1 MKGRK
6 QMYLKA
12 IEMQGFKSFPDKTVL
27 EFGKGI
33 TAVVGPNGSG
43 KSNLSDAMRWV
54 LGEQST
60 KNLRGSKMEDVIFSG
75 TDSRR
80 AVGFAEVTLKLDN
93 SDMALNNAEKLV
105 TVTRRYYRSGESEY
119 KINGEQ
125 ARLRDIHELFMDTGL
140 GRDGYSMV
148 SQGKIETLISG
159 KSDDRRDMLE
169 EAAGIS
175 HYRYR
180 RADAMRRLNQAEENL
195 LRLRDILTELESRV
209 GPLRVQSEKAQKFLE
224 YAGEKKTL
232 EIGIWLYTIEKAKND
247 LREYDKKLTITQ
259 AQYNAVCKELEEIT
273 QKIDSSIEDAQKI
286 TLAIDEIRRSSTQL
300 EEQAAL
306 LEAQIAVQ
314 ENTIE
319 HNNETIQRIEREKL
333 EENDT
338 DTQIS
343 EQIEAAEKIIT
354 DLKTTIDAKLVTLDD
369 FTLKL
374 DALSDEN
381 SKSAQKS
388 VELSEKFTALSVE
401 VADSRI
407 VVSTADS
414 SIAEIQNRITAID
427 ESIESRM
434 PMMEALIK
442 ERDGVVEELD
452 RIIEKN
458 TELNNSLS
466 GIELLAKTRLE
477 KYEKLK
483 EEENN
488 LRNDLHIKHSRLN
501 MLMDLEKNMEGYQ
514 GSVKAVMKEVQR
526 GTLRGIIAPVSQIIS
541 VKDKYSLAIETAL
554 AAQIQNIVTNTEND
568 AKKAISFLKEN
579 RVGRATFLPL
589 TAIKG
594 KVLDEDGLDDCYGYI
609 NLASSLVEYDVKYD
623 EIIKSLLGRTV
634 VCEDLDAAISIAKKF
649 NYKFKIVTLDG
660 QVVNAGGSMTG
671 GSKLQNAGIL
681 SRGNQLEA
689 LKTECEKLEEKLSI
703 LEKDVRSQQESA
715 AAVTA
720 ELEGCK
726 AEITA
731 LGEDKIRV
739 EGVLALKNGNLQNLL
754 AAKSSAEE
762 EKNSLLERIE
772 SIKSGVSSAQER
784 LVTLQAE
791 LEGVE
796 AELAGLTGDRESITE
811 KREKLTADISQIK
824 LDMATAEKEIE
835 AKQDEIARLQ
845 SRATSHKDKLSQLN
859 GEIAEIQQRNE
870 EITNRIEILKSEAF
884 GLREQSAASK
894 DKIAAEI
901 SRREQFEQ
909 ESGKLRLLE
918 REKTED
924 REKLN
929 GENARL
935 AERRDTMQK
944 EFDEISNK
952 LYDEYELTRREAEE
966 LNIEIENIPEAKKRL
981 NELKGKIRGLGNV
994 NVSAIE
1000 EYKEVSER
1008 YSFMHGQVSDVEK
1021 SKAELI
1027 KLINE
1032 LTGKMGVQ
1040 FKEQFDK
1047 INFSFGQ
1054 TFSELFGGGKASLVL
1069 TDENDVLES
1078 DIEIKVQP
1086 PGKNVQNISLLS
1098 GGEKGL
1104 SAIALLFAILK
1115 INPCPFCI
1123 FDEVEAALD
1132 DVNVARYAS
1141 YVRRMTDNT
1150 QFILIT
1156 HRRGTMEEA
1165 DMLYGVTMQ
1174 EKGVSKL
1181 LELKTAEMASK
1192 FDLT

>member
-1 MKGRK
+1 
-6 QMYLKA
+6 MYLKA

-27 EFGKGI
+27 NFGKGI

-93 SDMALNNAEKLV
+93 SDMALNNPKKEV

-125 ARLRDIHELFMDTGL
+125 ARLKDIHELFMDTGL
-140 GRDGYSMV
+140 GRDGYSMI
-148 SQGKIETLISG
+148 SQGKVETLISG
-159 KSDDRRDMLE
+159 KSEDRRDMLE

-195 LRLRDILTELESRV
+195 LRLRDILTELETRV
-209 GPLRVQSEKAQKFLE
+209 GPLKTQSEKAQKFLE
-224 YAGEKKTL
+224 YAGEKKNL
-232 EIGIWLYTIEKAKND
+232 EIGLWLYTIEKTKND
-247 LREYDKKLTITQ
+247 LREHEKKITIVD
-259 AQYNAVCKELEEIT
+259 AQYGEVCKSLEEIT
-273 QKIDSSIEDAQKI
+273 EKIDSSFAETQRI
-286 TLAIDEIRRSSTQL
+286 TIAVDEIRRACTQL
-300 EEQAAL
+300 EEQASL
-306 LEAQIAVQ
+306 LESQIAVQ
-314 ENTIE
+314 ENTIL
-319 HNNETIQRIEREKL
+319 HNNETIERIEREKT

-338 DTQIS
+338 DTEIGTQI
-343 EQIEAAEKIIT
+343 ADAEKAIT
-354 DLKTTIDAKLVTLDD
+354 ELQASIEEKKATLDS
-369 FTLKL
+369 FTGEL
-374 DALSDEN
+374 DVLSDEN
-381 SKSAQKS
+381 SKSAQRS
-388 VELSEKFTALSVE
+388 VELSEKMSSLSLEIADNRVISSTAASSVE
-401 VADSRI
+401 EIENRISVIDELTVARKPVLETLKAQCKEAEDELERI
-407 VVSTADS
+407 V
-414 SIAEIQNRITAID
+414 
-427 ESIESRM
+427 
-434 PMMEALIK
+434 
-442 ERDGVVEELD
+442 ER
-452 RIIEKN
+452 N

-466 GIELLAKTRLE
+466 GIELLATKRR
-477 KYEKLK
+477 EKLDKIK
-483 EEENN
+483 EQENT
-488 LRNDLHIKHSRLN
+488 LRNDIQIKNSRIS
-501 MLMDLEKNMEGYQ
+501 MLSDLEKNMEGYQ
-514 GSVKAVMKEVQR
+514 GSVKAVIREVRR
-526 GTLRGIIAPVSQIIS
+526 GVLKGIHAPVSQIIS

-554 AAQIQNIVTNTEND
+554 GAQIQNIVTETEND
-568 AKKAISFLKEN
+568 AKKAIGFLKES
-579 RVGRATFLPL
+579 RAGRATFLPL

-594 KVLDEDGLDDCYGYI
+594 RVLDEKDLDDCFGYI
-609 NLASSLVEYDVKYD
+609 NLASNLVEYDKKYT

-634 VCEDLDAAISIAKKF
+634 VAEDLDAAIGIAKKY

-671 GSKLQNAGIL
+671 GAKLQNAGIL
-681 SRGNQLEA
+681 SRGNELDK
-689 LKTECEKLEEKLSI
+689 LKNELTDLEEKLAI
-703 LEKDVRSQQESA
+703 LLKDVEAQQESFSS
-715 AAVTA
+715 VNA

-726 AEITA
+726 GEIIS
-731 LGEDKIRV
+731 LGEEKIRV
-739 EGVLALKNGNLQNLL
+739 EGVLALRKGNFENTLQTQTL
-754 AAKSSAEE
+754 ADE
-762 EKNSLLERIE
+762 EKVQLTDR
-772 SIKSGVSSAQER
+772 IKSINDGAASANEK
-784 LVTLQAE
+784 LVVLQAE
-791 LEGVE
+791 LDKVE
-796 AELAGLTGDRESITE
+796 AELSTLTGDKESLRE
-811 KREKLTADISQIK
+811 KREKLTADAAQIN
-824 LDMATAEKEIE
+824 LSIATAEKEIE
-835 AKQDEIARLQ
+835 AKREEIERLKNR
-845 SRATSHKDKLSQLN
+845 STSHKDKLSQLDS
-859 GEIAEIQQRNE
+859 EIE
-870 EITNRIEILKSEAF
+870 EINKRNDEIRERIEILNGEAE
-884 GLREQSAASK
+884 GLRTQSSASK
-894 DKIAAEI
+894 EQIASLI
-901 SRREQFEQ
+901 SKREQYEQ
-909 ESGKLRLLE
+909 ESGKLRILE
-918 REKTED
+918 REKTEE
-924 REKLN
+924 REKLG
-929 GENARL
+929 GEKARL
-935 AERRDTMQK
+935 SERKETMEK
-944 EFDEISNK
+944 EFEDIQNK
-952 LYDEYELTRREAEE
+952 LYDEYELTKREAEE
-966 LNIEIENIPEAKKRL
+966 LDIVIEDIPEAKKRL
-981 NELKGKIRGLGNV
+981 NELKSKIRGLGNV

-1008 YSFMHGQVSDVEK
+1008 YTFMHTQVSDVEK

-1069 TDENDVLES
+1069 TDESDVLEC
-1078 DIEIKVQP
+1078 DIDIKVQP

-1104 SAIALLFAILK
+1104 SAIALLFSILK
-1115 INPCPFCI
+1115 VNPCPFCI

-1181 LELKTAEMASK
+1181 LELKTAEMATK

>member
-1 MKGRK
+1 
-6 QMYLKA
+6 MYLKA

-27 EFGKGI
+27 DFGKGI

-60 KNLRGSKMEDVIFSG
+60 KTLRGSKMEDVIFSG

-93 SDMALNNAEKLV
+93 SDMALNNTEKLV

-209 GPLRVQSEKAQKFLE
+209 GPLKTQSEKAQKFLE
-224 YAGEKKTL
+224 YAGEKKNL

-247 LREYDKKLTITQ
+247 LREYEKKITITQ
-259 AQYNAVCKELEEIT
+259 AQYNEVCKDLEEIT
-273 QKIDSSIEDAQKI
+273 NKIDSAIADSQKI
-286 TLAIDEIRRSSTQL
+286 TVAVDEIRRASTQL

-306 LEAQIAVQ
+306 LESQVAVQ

-319 HNNETIQRIEREKL
+319 HNNETIERIEREKL

-338 DTQIS
+338 DSQIS
-343 EQIEAAEKIIT
+343 EQMEAAEKIIN
-354 DLKTTIDAKLVTLDD
+354 DLRTTIEAKKVTLES
-369 FTLKL
+369 FSGQL
-374 DALSDEN
+374 AVLSDEN
-381 SKSAQKS
+381 SKSAQRS
-388 VELSEKFTALSVE
+388 VELSEKVSSLSLQI
-401 VADSRI
+401 ADSRVI
-407 VVSTADS
+407 VSTAS
-414 SIAEIQNRITAID
+414 SSVEEIENRIKVID
-427 ESIESRM
+427 ENIENQA
-434 PMMEALIK
+434 PIILALEK
-442 ERDGVVEELD
+442 ERDEVKAELEK
-452 RIIEKN
+452 IIERN
-458 TELNNSLS
+458 LELNNSLS
-466 GIELLAKTRLE
+466 GIELLAQKRFE

-483 EEENN
+483 EQENS
-488 LRNDLHIKHSRLN
+488 LRNDKQIKESRLH
-501 MLMDLEKNMEGYQ
+501 MLTDLEKNMEGYQ

-526 GTLRGIIAPVSQIIS
+526 GTLRGIHAPVSQIIS

-554 AAQIQNIVTNTEND
+554 GAQIQNIVTDTEND
-568 AKKAISFLKEN
+568 AKRAIGFLKESHA
-579 RVGRATFLPL
+579 GRATFLPL

-594 KVLDEDGLDDCYGYI
+594 KVLEEKNLDDCFGYI
-609 NLASSLVEYDVKYD
+609 NLASNLVEYDSKYT

-634 VCEDLDAAISIAKKF
+634 VAEDLDAAIAIAKNY

-671 GSKLQNAGIL
+671 GAKLQNAGIL
-681 SRGNQLEA
+681 SRGNQLEK
-689 LKTECEKLEEKLSI
+689 LKQECNELDEKLRLM
-703 LEKDVRSQQESA
+703 EKDVQAQQESA
-715 AAVTA
+715 ASVSA

-726 AEITA
+726 AEIA
-731 LGEDKIRV
+731 VLGEEKIRI
-739 EGVLALKNGNLQNLL
+739 EGLLALKNGNLDNLNS
-754 AAKSSAEE
+754 AKNSAEE
-762 EKNSLLERIE
+762 EKTQLRERING
-772 SIKSGVSSAQER
+772 INNGVSSAQEN
-784 LVTLQAE
+784 LTKLQSE
-791 LEGVE
+791 LELVE
-796 AELAGLTGDRESITE
+796 AELSTLTGDRESISE
-811 KREKLTADISQIK
+811 KREKLTADAAQIN
-824 LDMATAEKEIE
+824 LDIATAQKEIE
-835 AKQDEIARLQ
+835 AKQDEITRLQ
-845 SRATSHKDKLSQLN
+845 GRATSHKDKLSQLN
-859 GEIAEIQQRNE
+859 GEIEEIQAKNE
-870 EITNRIEILKSEAF
+870 EIKKRIEVLNSEAF
-884 GLREQSAASK
+884 ALREQSATSK
-894 DKIAAEI
+894 EKIATEI
-901 SRREQFEQ
+901 SKREQFEQ

-918 REKTED
+918 REKTEE
-924 REKLN
+924 REKLS

-935 AERRDTMQK
+935 TERRDTMQK
-944 EFDEISNK
+944 EFDDISNK

-966 LNIEIENIPEAKKRL
+966 LNIEIDNIPEAKKRL

-1008 YSFMHGQVSDVEK
+1008 YSFMFGQVNDVEK

-1032 LTGKMGVQ
+1032 LTGKMGTQ

-1104 SAIALLFAILK
+1104 SAIALLFSILK

>member
-1 MKGRK
+1 
-6 QMYLKA
+6 MYLKA

-93 SDMALNNAEKLV
+93 SDMALNNPERLV

-125 ARLRDIHELFMDTGL
+125 ARLKDIHELFMDTGL
-140 GRDGYSMV
+140 GRDGYSMI
-148 SQGKIETLISG
+148 SQGKVETLISG

-209 GPLRVQSEKAQKFLE
+209 GPLKTQSEKAQKFLE
-224 YAGEKKTL
+224 YAEEKKEL
-232 EIGIWLYTIEKAKND
+232 EIGIWLYTIEKTKND
-247 LREYDKKLTITQ
+247 LREQEKKITVVNSQYDDT
-259 AQYNAVCKELEEIT
+259 CKTLNEIAEKIEKSGEEIR
-273 QKIDSSIEDAQKI
+273 KI
-286 TLAIDEIRRSSTQL
+286 TVSVDEMRRATSQL
-300 EEQAAL
+300 EEQAAML
-306 LEAQIAVQ
+306 DSQVAVQ
-314 ENTIE
+314 ENDIQHNNLTIE
-319 HNNETIQRIEREKL
+319 RIEREKT

-338 DTQIS
+338 DTEIS
-343 EQIEAAEKIIT
+343 TQIEEAKNAIDNLNQVIAQKKAELESFSGELAVI
-354 DLKTTIDAKLVTLDD
+354 
-369 FTLKL
+369 
-374 DALSDEN
+374 SDETG
-381 SKSAQKS
+381 KSAQKS
-388 VELSEKFTALSVE
+388 ADLSTKVSALSLE
-401 VADSRI
+401 IADNRI
-407 VVSTADS
+407 VVSNADS
-414 SIAEIQNRITAID
+414 SVDEIKNRIGDIETASNARQPVIEILVEQVAEAQTELANIAER
-427 ESIESRM
+427 
-434 PMMEALIK
+434 
-442 ERDGVVEELD
+442 
-452 RIIEKN
+452 N

-466 GIELLAKTRLE
+466 GIELLASKRLE
-477 KYEKLK
+477 KLDKLK
-483 EEENN
+483 EQATA
-488 LRNDLHIKHSRLN
+488 LRNELHIKNSRIT
-501 MLMDLEKNMEGYQ
+501 MLSDLEKNMEGYQ
-514 GSVKAVMKEVQR
+514 GSVKAVMREVRR
-526 GTLRGIIAPVSQIIS
+526 GVLKGIHAPVSQIIS
-541 VKDKYSLAIETAL
+541 AKDKFSLAIETAL
-554 AAQIQNIVTNTEND
+554 GAQIQNIVTENEND
-568 AKKAISFLKEN
+568 AKKAIGFLKES
-579 RVGRATFLPL
+579 RAGRATFLPL

-594 KVLDEDGLDDCYGYI
+594 RTLDEKGLDDCYGYI
-609 NLASSLVEYDVKYD
+609 NLASNLVEYDAKYS

-634 VCEDLDAAISIAKKF
+634 VAEDLDAAIAIAKKY

-671 GSKLQNAGIL
+671 GAKLQNAGIL
-681 SRGNQLEA
+681 SRGNELER
-689 LKTECEKLEEKLSI
+689 LKADTAELEDKLTVLTKD
-703 LEKDVRSQQESA
+703 LELQQENCAS
-715 AAVTA
+715 VTA
-720 ELEGCK
+720 ELDGCK
-726 AEITA
+726 AEILA
-731 LGEDKIRV
+731 LGEEKIRV
-739 EGVLALKNGNLQNLL
+739 EGVLALRQGNLNNTL
-754 AAKSSAEE
+754 ALQKQDDEEKEKLNSRIVSIKEGASSSA
-762 EKNSLLERIE
+762 
-772 SIKSGVSSAQER
+772 AR
-784 LVTLQAE
+784 LKELQSE
-791 LEGVE
+791 LETVE
-796 AELAGLTGDRESITE
+796 GELATLTGDRESLRE
-811 KREKLTADISQIK
+811 KREKLTSDAAQIN
-824 LDMATAEKEIE
+824 LAIATAEKEIE
-835 AKQDEIARLQ
+835 AKEDEIERLVGR
-845 SRATSHKDKLSQLN
+845 STSHKDKLSQLDSEIEELQKKNDEIRERIDTLN
-859 GEIAEIQQRNE
+859 GEAEILRTRSSASKEQIAV
-870 EITNRIEILKSEAF
+870 EISK
-884 GLREQSAASK
+884 REQY
-894 DKIAAEI
+894 
-901 SRREQFEQ
+901 EQ
-909 ESGKLRLLE
+909 ESSKLRILE

-924 REKLN
+924 REKL
-929 GENARL
+929 GTEKARL
-935 AERRDTMQK
+935 TERKETMER
-944 EFDEISNK
+944 EFEEISTK
-952 LYDEYELTRREAEE
+952 LFDEYELTRREAEE
-966 LNIEIENIPEAKKRL
+966 LNIVIEDVPGAKRRL
-981 NELKGKIRGLGNV
+981 NELKGKIRALGNV

-1008 YSFMHGQVSDVEK
+1008 YIFMHSQVNDVEK

-1069 TDENDVLES
+1069 TDESDVLEC
-1078 DIEIKVQP
+1078 DIDIKVQP

-1104 SAIALLFAILK
+1104 SAIALLFSILK

-1141 YVRRMTDNT
+1141 YVRRMTSNT

>member
-1 MKGRK
+1 
-6 QMYLKA
+6 MYLKA

-27 EFGKGI
+27 DFGKGI

-93 SDMALNNAEKLV
+93 SDMALNNPEKTV

-119 KINGEQ
+119 RINGEQ

-140 GRDGYSMV
+140 GRDGYSMI
-148 SQGKIETLISG
+148 SQGKVETLISG
-159 KSDDRRDMLE
+159 KSEDRRDMLE

-209 GPLRVQSEKAQKFLE
+209 GPLKIQSEKAQKFLE
-224 YAGEKKTL
+224 YAGEKKNL
-232 EIGIWLYTIEKAKND
+232 EIGLWLYTIEKTKND
-247 LREYDKKLTITQ
+247 LREYEKKITITD
-259 AQYNAVCKELEEIT
+259 AQYNEVCKVLDEIT
-273 QKIDSSIEDAQKI
+273 VKIDSAIADSQKI
-286 TLAIDEIRRSSTQL
+286 TIAVDEIRRASSQL

-306 LEAQIAVQ
+306 LESQVAVQ

-319 HNNETIQRIEREKL
+319 HNNETIQRIEREKT

-338 DTQIS
+338 DSEIS
-343 EQIEAAEKIIT
+343 EQIETARKIIE
-354 DLKTTIDAKLVTLDD
+354 DLKATIDSKKEALESFSTELEV
-369 FTLKL
+369 
-374 DALSDEN
+374 LSDEN
-381 SKSAQKS
+381 NKSAQRS
-388 VELSEKFTALSVE
+388 VELSEKVSALSLQI
-401 VADSRI
+401 ADSRV
-407 VVSTADS
+407 VVSTAAS
-414 SIAEIQNRITAID
+414 SVEEIENRIKVID
-427 ESIESRM
+427 GAIESQQ
-434 PMMEALIK
+434 PIIDALTQEKNKVQEDLANIK
-442 ERDGVVEELD
+442 ERS
-452 RIIEKN
+452 

-466 GIELLAKTRLE
+466 GIELLASKRLE
-477 KYEKLK
+477 KLNRLK
-483 EEENN
+483 EEENA
-488 LRNDLHIKHSRLN
+488 LRNEKHVKESRLN
-501 MLMDLEKNMEGYQ
+501 MLCDLEKNMEGYQ
-514 GSVKAVMKEVQR
+514 GSVKAVMREVRR
-526 GTLRGIIAPVSQIIS
+526 GTLKGIHAPVSQVIS
-541 VKDKYSLAIETAL
+541 VSDKYSLAIETAL
-554 AAQIQNIVTNTEND
+554 GAQIQNIITETEND
-568 AKKAISFLKEN
+568 AKKAIGYLKES
-579 RVGRATFLPL
+579 RAGRATFLPL

-594 KVLDEDGLDDCYGYI
+594 KVIDEKGLDDCYGYI
-609 NLASSLVEYDVKYD
+609 NLASKLVEYESKYT
-623 EIIKSLLGRTV
+623 EIINSLLGRTV
-634 VCEDLDAAISIAKKF
+634 VAEDLDAAIAIAKKF

-671 GSKLQNAGIL
+671 GAKLQNAGIL
-681 SRGNQLEA
+681 SRGNELDR
-689 LKTECEKLEEKLSI
+689 LKSECESLSEKLEL
-703 LEKDVRSQQESA
+703 LLKDVTAQQESCS
-715 AAVTA
+715 AVTA
-720 ELEGCK
+720 ELDGCK

-731 LGEDKIRV
+731 LGEEKIRV
-739 EGVLALKNGNLQNLL
+739 EGILALKEGNLSNLTD
-754 AAKSSAEE
+754 AREQA
-762 EKNSLLERIE
+762 LLEKSQLRERIDG
-772 SIKSGVSSAQER
+772 INNGAVSAQEK
-784 LVTLQAE
+784 LGELQGE
-791 LEGVE
+791 LEKVE
-796 AELAGLTGDRESITE
+796 SELSALTGDRESLIE
-811 KREKLTADISQIK
+811 KREKLTADAADIN
-824 LDMATAEKEIE
+824 LDIATAQKEIE
-835 AKQDEIARLQ
+835 AKQEEITRLEGR
-845 SRATSHKDKLSQLN
+845 STSHRDKLSQLN
-859 GEIAEIQQRNE
+859 GEIEEIKLKNE
-870 EITNRIEILKSEAF
+870 EIRKRIEILNAEAA
-884 GLREQSAASK
+884 GLREQSALSK
-894 DKIAAEI
+894 EKIAEEI
-901 SRREQFEQ
+901 SKREQFEQ
-909 ESGKLRLLE
+909 ETGKLRILE
-918 REKTED
+918 REKTEE
-924 REKLN
+924 REKLG
-929 GENARL
+929 GEKARL
-935 AERRDTMQK
+935 TERRDTMQK
-944 EFDEISNK
+944 EFDDISNK

-966 LNIEIENIPEAKKRL
+966 MNIVIENVSDSKKRL
-981 NELKGKIRGLGNV
+981 NELKGKIRSLGNV

-1008 YSFMHGQVSDVEK
+1008 YSFMHGQVNDVEK
-1021 SKAELI
+1021 SKAELT

-1069 TDENDVLES
+1069 TDENDVLEC
-1078 DIEIKVQP
+1078 DIDIKVQP

>member
-1 MKGRK
+1 
-6 QMYLKA
+6 MYLKA

-93 SDMALNNAEKLV
+93 SDMALNNPQKTV

-119 KINGEQ
+119 KINGET

-140 GRDGYSMV
+140 GRDGYSMI
-148 SQGKIETLISG
+148 SQGKVETLISG

-209 GPLRVQSEKAQKFLE
+209 GPLKTQSEKAQKFLE
-224 YAGEKKTL
+224 YAGEKKNL
-232 EIGIWLYTIEKAKND
+232 EIGIWLYTIDKTKND
-247 LREYDKKLTITQ
+247 LRENEKKITITE
-259 AQYNAVCKELEEIT
+259 AQYNEVCKVLDEIT
-273 QKIDSSIEDAQKI
+273 KKIDSAIADSQKI
-286 TLAIDEIRRSSTQL
+286 TVAVDEIRRASSQL

-306 LEAQIAVQ
+306 LESQIAVQ

-319 HNNETIQRIEREKL
+319 HNNETISRIEREKT

-338 DTQIS
+338 DTEIS
-343 EQIEAAEKIIT
+343 SQ
-354 DLKTTIDAKLVTLDD
+354 IDAAQKSIDELTEVILSKKAALESFATELEV
-369 FTLKL
+369 
-374 DALSDEN
+374 LSDEN
-381 SKSAQKS
+381 SKSAQRS
-388 VELSEKFTALSVE
+388 VELSGEVSALSVE
-401 VADSRI
+401 IADNRVI
-407 VVSTADS
+407 VSTAAS
-414 SIAEIQNRITAID
+414 SIEEIENRIKTID
-427 ESIESRM
+427 EAIESQQ
-434 PMMEALIK
+434 PIIDGVAK
-442 ERDGVVEELD
+442 ERDNALNEL
-452 RIIEKN
+452 EKISERS
-458 TELNNSLS
+458 TELNNALT
-466 GIELLAKTRLE
+466 GIQLLASKRLE
-477 KYEKLK
+477 KLEKLK
-483 EEENN
+483 EDENA
-488 LRNDLHIKHSRLN
+488 LRNEKHVKESRLN
-501 MLMDLEKNMEGYQ
+501 MLSDLEKNMEGYQ
-514 GSVKAVMKEVQR
+514 GSVKAVMREVKR
-526 GTLRGIIAPVSQIIS
+526 GTLRGIHAPVSQVIS
-541 VKDKYSLAIETAL
+541 VKEKYSLAIETAL
-554 AAQIQNIVTNTEND
+554 GAQIQNIITENEND
-568 AKKAISFLKEN
+568 AKRAIGFLKES
-579 RVGRATFLPL
+579 RAGRATFLPL

-594 KVLDEDGLDDCYGYI
+594 RVLDEKGLDDCFGYI
-609 NLASSLVEYDVKYD
+609 NLASELVDYDSKYT
-623 EIIKSLLGRTV
+623 EIIRSLLGRTV
-634 VCEDLDAAISIAKKF
+634 VADDLDAAIAIAKKF

-671 GSKLQNAGIL
+671 GAKLQNAGIL
-681 SRGNQLEA
+681 SRGNELEK
-689 LKTECEKLEEKLSI
+689 LKAECADIAEKLEL
-703 LEKDVRSQQESA
+703 LLKDVQAQQENCS
-715 AAVTA
+715 AVTA

-739 EGVLALKNGNLQNLL
+739 EGVLALKEGNLKNLTDAREQAIIEKTQL
-754 AAKSSAEE
+754 SQRIDGINASVKGAKEKLCDLQTALEKAETELSA
-762 EKNSLLERIE
+762 
-772 SIKSGVSSAQER
+772 
-784 LVTLQAE
+784 
-791 LEGVE
+791 
-796 AELAGLTGDRESITE
+796 LTGDRESLTE
-811 KREKLTADISQIK
+811 KREKLTADAAEINLEI
-824 LDMATAEKEIE
+824 ATAQKEIE
-835 AKQDEIARLQ
+835 AKKDEITRLEGR
-845 SRATSHKDKLSQLN
+845 STSHKDKLSQLN
-859 GEIAEIQQRNE
+859 SEIEEINLKNE
-870 EITNRIEILKSEAF
+870 EIAKRIEVLKSEANA
-884 GLREQSAASK
+884 LREQSVASK
-894 DKIAAEI
+894 EQIAEEI
-901 SRREQFEQ
+901 AKREQFEQ
-909 ESGKLRLLE
+909 ETGKLRLLE
-918 REKTED
+918 REKLEE
-924 REKLN
+924 REKLS
-929 GENARL
+929 GEKARL
-935 AERRDTMQK
+935 NERRDTMQK
-944 EFDEISNK
+944 EFDDISNK
-952 LYDEYELTRREAEE
+952 LYDEYELTRSEAEA
-966 LNIEIENIPEAKKRL
+966 LNIVVENVAESRKRL
-981 NELKGKIRGLGNV
+981 NELKGKIRALGHV

-1054 TFSELFGGGKASLVL
+1054 TFAELFGGGKASLVL
-1069 TDENDVLES
+1069 TDENDVLEC
-1078 DIEIKVQP
+1078 DIDIKVQP

-1104 SAIALLFAILK
+1104 SAIALLFSILK

>member
-1 MKGRK
+1 
-6 QMYLKA
+6 MYLKA

-27 EFGKGI
+27 NFGKGI

-93 SDMALNNAEKLV
+93 SDMALNNPKKEV

-140 GRDGYSMV
+140 GRDGYSMI
-148 SQGKIETLISG
+148 SQGKVETLISG
-159 KSDDRRDMLE
+159 KSEDRRDMLE

-195 LRLRDILTELESRV
+195 LRLRDILTELETRV
-209 GPLRVQSEKAQKFLE
+209 GPLKIQSEKAQKFLE
-224 YAGEKKTL
+224 YAGEKKNL
-232 EIGIWLYTIEKAKND
+232 EIGLWLYTIEKTKND
-247 LREYDKKLTITQ
+247 LREHEKKITIID
-259 AQYNAVCKELEEIT
+259 AQYGEVCKSLEEIT
-273 QKIDSSIEDAQKI
+273 EKIDSSFAETQRI
-286 TLAIDEIRRSSTQL
+286 TVAVDEIRRSCAQL
-300 EEQAAL
+300 EEQASL
-306 LEAQIAVQ
+306 LESQIAVQ
-314 ENTIE
+314 ENTIL
-319 HNNETIQRIEREKL
+319 HNNETIERIEREKT

-338 DTQIS
+338 DTEIGT
-343 EQIEAAEKIIT
+343 QIEDAEKSIVELEASIE
-354 DLKTTIDAKLVTLDD
+354 AKKAELNSFTGELDV
-369 FTLKL
+369 
-374 DALSDEN
+374 LSDEN

-388 VELSEKFTALSVE
+388 VELSEKMSALSLE
-401 VADSRI
+401 IADNRVIS
-407 VVSTADS
+407 STAAS
-414 SIAEIQNRITAID
+414 SVEEIENRLSVID
-427 ESIESRM
+427 ELTESRK
-434 PMMEALIK
+434 PVLETLSLQCKEA
-442 ERDGVVEELD
+442 EEELGKIVE
-452 RIIEKN
+452 RN

-466 GIELLAKTRLE
+466 GIELLATKR
-477 KYEKLK
+477 KEKLNK
-483 EEENN
+483 LKDQENI
-488 LRNDLHIKHSRLN
+488 LRNDIQFKNSRIA
-501 MLMDLEKNMEGYQ
+501 MLSDLEKNMEGYQ
-514 GSVKAVMKEVQR
+514 GSVKAVMREVRR
-526 GTLRGIIAPVSQIIS
+526 GVLKGIHAPVSQIIT
-541 VKDKYSLAIETAL
+541 VKDKYSSAIETAL
-554 AAQIQNIVTNTEND
+554 GAQIQNIVTDTEND
-568 AKKAISFLKEN
+568 AKKAIGFLKESHT
-579 RVGRATFLPL
+579 GRATFLPL
-589 TAIKG
+589 SAIKG
-594 KVLDEDGLDDCYGYI
+594 KVLDEKDLDDCFGYI
-609 NLASSLVEYDVKYD
+609 NLASELVDYEKKYA

-634 VCEDLDAAISIAKKF
+634 VAEDLDAAIQIAKKY

-671 GSKLQNAGIL
+671 GAKLQNAGIL
-681 SRGNQLEA
+681 SRGNEL
-689 LKTECEKLEEKLSI
+689 EKLKASLSESKEELEI
-703 LEKDVRSQQESA
+703 LIKDMEAQQESYS
-715 AAVTA
+715 AVAA

-726 AEITA
+726 GEIIS
-731 LGEDKIRV
+731 LGEEKIRV
-739 EGVLALKNGNLQNLL
+739 EGVLALRKGNYENTLQTQSL
-754 AAKSSAEE
+754 ADE
-762 EKNSLLERIE
+762 EKAQLVARIKA
-772 SIKSGVSSAQER
+772 INDGAASANEK
-784 LVTLQAE
+784 LAVLQGE
-791 LEGVE
+791 LEVVE
-796 AELAGLTGDRESITE
+796 AELSTLTGDRESLRE
-811 KREKLTADISQIK
+811 KREKLTADAAQIN
-824 LDMATAEKEIE
+824 LSIATAEKEIE
-835 AKQDEIARLQ
+835 AKREEISRLQ
-845 SRATSHKDKLSQLN
+845 NRSTSHKDKLSQLDS
-859 GEIAEIQQRNE
+859 EIEEIKNRNE
-870 EITNRIEILKSEAF
+870 EIRERIEILNGEAE
-884 GLREQSAASK
+884 GLRTQSSASK
-894 DKIAAEI
+894 EQIASLI
-901 SRREQFEQ
+901 SKREQYEQ
-909 ESGKLRLLE
+909 ESGKLRILE
-918 REKTED
+918 REKTEE
-924 REKLN
+924 REKLG
-929 GENARL
+929 GEKARL
-935 AERRDTMQK
+935 SERKETMEK
-944 EFDEISNK
+944 EFEDIQNK
-952 LYDEYELTRREAEE
+952 LYDEYELTKREAEE
-966 LNIEIENIPEAKKRL
+966 LDIVIEDIPAAKKRL
-981 NELKGKIRGLGNV
+981 NELKGKIRALGNV

-1008 YSFMHGQVSDVEK
+1008 YSFMHTQVSDVEK

-1069 TDENDVLES
+1069 TDESDVLEC
-1078 DIEIKVQP
+1078 DIDIKVQP

-1104 SAIALLFAILK
+1104 SAIALLFSILK
-1115 INPCPFCI
+1115 VNPCPFCI

-1141 YVRRMTDNT
+1141 YVRRMTQNT

-1181 LELKTAEMASK
+1181 LELKTAEMATK

>member
-1 MKGRK
+1 
-6 QMYLKA
+6 MYLKA

-27 EFGKGI
+27 DFGKGI

-93 SDMALNNAEKLV
+93 SDMALNNPQKTV

-119 KINGEQ
+119 KINGET

-140 GRDGYSMV
+140 GRDGYSMI
-148 SQGKIETLISG
+148 SQGKVETLISG

-209 GPLRVQSEKAQKFLE
+209 GPLKVQSEKAQKFLE
-224 YAGEKKTL
+224 YAGEKKNL
-232 EIGIWLYTIEKAKND
+232 EIGLWLYTIEKTKND
-247 LREYDKKLTITQ
+247 LREYEKKITITE
-259 AQYNAVCKELEEIT
+259 AQYNEVCKVLDEIT
-273 QKIDSSIEDAQKI
+273 EKIDSAIADSQKI
-286 TLAIDEIRRSSTQL
+286 TVSVDEIRRASTQL

-306 LEAQIAVQ
+306 LESQVAVQ

-319 HNNETIQRIEREKL
+319 HNNETIERIEREKT

-338 DTQIS
+338 DTEIAQQMEQAEKTIS
-343 EQIEAAEKIIT
+343 ELTELINTKRQELEDFSKE
-354 DLKTTIDAKLVTLDD
+354 LDS
-369 FTLKL
+369 
-374 DALSDEN
+374 LSDEN
-381 SKSAQKS
+381 SKSAQRS
-388 VELSEKFTALSVE
+388 VELSEKVSSLSLQI
-401 VADSRI
+401 ADNRV
-407 VVSTADS
+407 VVSTAAS
-414 SIAEIQNRITAID
+414 SVEEIENRIKVIEDAEKNQQPIID
-427 ESIESRM
+427 
-434 PMMEALIK
+434 ALEK
-442 ERDGVVEELD
+442 EKNSVVEELG
-452 RIIEKN
+452 RITERS

-466 GIELLAKTRLE
+466 GIQLLATKRLE
-477 KYEKLK
+477 KLEKLK

-488 LRNDLHIKHSRLN
+488 LRNEIQIKESRLN
-501 MLMDLEKNMEGYQ
+501 MLSDLEKNMEGYQ
-514 GSVKAVMKEVQR
+514 GSVKAVMREVRR
-526 GTLRGIIAPVSQIIS
+526 GVLRGVHAPVSQIIS
-541 VKDKYSLAIETAL
+541 VSDKYSLAIETAL
-554 AAQIQNIVTNTEND
+554 GAQIQNIITDTEND
-568 AKKAISFLKEN
+568 AKRAISFLKESHA
-579 RVGRATFLPL
+579 GRATFLPL
-589 TAIKG
+589 NAIKG
-594 KVLDEDGLDDCYGYI
+594 KVMDEKGLDDCYGYVNI
-609 NLASSLVEYDVKYD
+609 ASRLVECESKYD
-623 EIIKSLLGRTV
+623 EIINSLLGRTV
-634 VCEDLDAAISIAKKF
+634 VAEDLDAAISIAKQF

-671 GSKLQNAGIL
+671 GAKLQNAGIL
-681 SRGNQLEA
+681 SRGNEVER
-689 LKTECEKLEEKLSI
+689 LKTQCDELKSKLEI
-703 LEKDVRSQQESA
+703 LLKDVSSQQENCS
-715 AAVTA
+715 AVTA

-739 EGVLALKNGNLQNLL
+739 EGLLALKEGNLKNLTD
-754 AAKSSAEE
+754 AKEQANAE
-762 EKNSLLERIE
+762 KTQLKERIDVIN
-772 SIKSGVSSAQER
+772 SNASGAGEKLSELQKEMEAVENELSA
-784 LVTLQAE
+784 
-791 LEGVE
+791 
-796 AELAGLTGDRESITE
+796 LTGDRESLRE
-811 KREKLTADISQIK
+811 KREKLTADAADINLEI
-824 LDMATAEKEIE
+824 ATAQKEIE
-835 AKQDEIARLQ
+835 AKQEEITRLQ
-845 SRATSHKDKLSQLN
+845 SRSTSHKDKLSQLN
-859 GEIAEIQQRNE
+859 DEIEEIRNRNE
-870 EITNRIEILKSEAF
+870 EIRNRIAVLNAEAA
-884 GLREQSAASK
+884 GLREQSALSK
-894 DKIAAEI
+894 GKISEEI
-901 SRREQFEQ
+901 AKREQFEQ
-909 ESGKLRLLE
+909 ETGKLRILE
-918 REKTED
+918 REKTEE
-924 REKLN
+924 REKLS
-929 GENARL
+929 GERARL
-935 AERRDTMQK
+935 TERRDTMQK
-944 EFDEISNK
+944 EFDDISNK
-952 LYDEYELTRREAEE
+952 LFDEYELTRREAEE
-966 LNIEIENIPEAKKRL
+966 LNIVIEDVPEAKKRL

-994 NVSAIE
+994 NVAAIE

-1008 YSFMHGQVSDVEK
+1008 YSFMFTQVNDVEK
-1021 SKAELI
+1021 SKAELT

-1069 TDENDVLES
+1069 TDENDVLEC
-1078 DIEIKVQP
+1078 DIDIKVQP

-1132 DVNVARYAS
+1132 DVNVVRYAN

>member
-1 MKGRK
+1 
-6 QMYLKA
+6 MYLKA

-27 EFGKGI
+27 DFGKGI

-93 SDMALNNAEKLV
+93 SDMALNNPQKTV

-119 KINGEQ
+119 KINGET

-140 GRDGYSMV
+140 GRDGYSMI
-148 SQGKIETLISG
+148 SQGKVETLISG

-209 GPLRVQSEKAQKFLE
+209 GPLKMQSEKAQKFLE
-224 YAGEKKTL
+224 YAGEKKNL
-232 EIGIWLYTIEKAKND
+232 EIGLWLYTIEKTKND
-247 LREYDKKLTITQ
+247 LREYEKKITITE
-259 AQYNAVCKELEEIT
+259 AQYNEVCKVLDEIT
-273 QKIDSSIEDAQKI
+273 EKIDSAIADSQKI
-286 TLAIDEIRRSSTQL
+286 TVSVDEIRRASTQL

-306 LEAQIAVQ
+306 LESQVAVQ

-319 HNNETIQRIEREKL
+319 HNNETIERIEREKT

-338 DTQIS
+338 DTEIAQQMEQAEKTIS
-343 EQIEAAEKIIT
+343 ELTELINTKRQELEDFSKE
-354 DLKTTIDAKLVTLDD
+354 LDS
-369 FTLKL
+369 
-374 DALSDEN
+374 LSDEN
-381 SKSAQKS
+381 SKSAQRS
-388 VELSEKFTALSVE
+388 VELSEKVSSLSLQI
-401 VADSRI
+401 ADNRV
-407 VVSTADS
+407 VVSTAAS
-414 SIAEIQNRITAID
+414 SVEEIENRIKVIEDAEKNQQPIID
-427 ESIESRM
+427 
-434 PMMEALIK
+434 ALEK
-442 ERDGVVEELD
+442 EKNSVVEELG
-452 RIIEKN
+452 RITERS

-466 GIELLAKTRLE
+466 GIQLLATKRLE
-477 KYEKLK
+477 KLEKLK

-488 LRNDLHIKHSRLN
+488 LRNEIQIKESRLN
-501 MLMDLEKNMEGYQ
+501 MLSDLEKNMEGYQ
-514 GSVKAVMKEVQR
+514 GSVKAVMREVRR
-526 GTLRGIIAPVSQIIS
+526 GVLRGVYAPVSQIIS
-541 VKDKYSLAIETAL
+541 VSDKYSLAIETAL
-554 AAQIQNIVTNTEND
+554 GAQIQNIITDTEND
-568 AKKAISFLKEN
+568 AKRAISFLKESHA
-579 RVGRATFLPL
+579 GRATFLPL

-594 KVLDEDGLDDCYGYI
+594 KVMDEKGLDDCYGYVNI
-609 NLASSLVEYDVKYD
+609 ASRLVECESKYD
-623 EIIKSLLGRTV
+623 EIINSLLGRTV
-634 VCEDLDAAISIAKKF
+634 VAEDLDAAISIAKQF

-671 GSKLQNAGIL
+671 GAKLQNAGIL
-681 SRGNQLEA
+681 SRGNEVER
-689 LKTECEKLEEKLSI
+689 LKTQCDELKSKLEI
-703 LEKDVRSQQESA
+703 LLKDVSSQQENCS
-715 AAVTA
+715 AVTA

-739 EGVLALKNGNLQNLL
+739 EGLLALKEGNLKNLTD
-754 AAKSSAEE
+754 AKEQANAE
-762 EKNSLLERIE
+762 KTQLKERIDVIN
-772 SIKSGVSSAQER
+772 SNASGAGEKLSELQKEMEAVENELSA
-784 LVTLQAE
+784 
-791 LEGVE
+791 
-796 AELAGLTGDRESITE
+796 LTGDRESLRE
-811 KREKLTADISQIK
+811 KREKLTADAADINLEI
-824 LDMATAEKEIE
+824 ATAQKEIE
-835 AKQDEIARLQ
+835 AKQEEITRLQ
-845 SRATSHKDKLSQLN
+845 SRSTSHKDKLSQLN
-859 GEIAEIQQRNE
+859 DEIEEIRNRNE
-870 EITNRIEILKSEAF
+870 EIRNRIAVLNAEAA
-884 GLREQSAASK
+884 GLREQSALSK
-894 DKIAAEI
+894 GKISEEI
-901 SRREQFEQ
+901 AKREQFEQ
-909 ESGKLRLLE
+909 ETGKLRILE
-918 REKTED
+918 REKTEE
-924 REKLN
+924 REKLS
-929 GENARL
+929 GERARL
-935 AERRDTMQK
+935 TERRDTMQK
-944 EFDEISNK
+944 EFDDISNK
-952 LYDEYELTRREAEE
+952 LFDEYELTRREAEE
-966 LNIEIENIPEAKKRL
+966 LNIVIEDVPEAKKRL

-994 NVSAIE
+994 NVAAIE

-1008 YSFMHGQVSDVEK
+1008 YSFMFTQVNDVEK
-1021 SKAELI
+1021 SKAELT

-1032 LTGKMGVQ
+1032 LTDKMGVQ

-1069 TDENDVLES
+1069 TDENDVLEC
-1078 DIEIKVQP
+1078 DIDIKVQP

-1132 DVNVARYAS
+1132 DVNVVRYAN

>member
-1 MKGRK
+1 
-6 QMYLKA
+6 MYLKA

-93 SDMALNNAEKLV
+93 SDMALNNPQKTV

-119 KINGEQ
+119 KINGET

-140 GRDGYSMV
+140 GRDGYSMI
-148 SQGKIETLISG
+148 SQGKVETLISG

-209 GPLRVQSEKAQKFLE
+209 GPLKTQSEKAQKFLE
-224 YAGEKKTL
+224 YAGEKKNL
-232 EIGIWLYTIEKAKND
+232 EIGIWLYTIDKTKND
-247 LREYDKKLTITQ
+247 LRENEKKITITE
-259 AQYNAVCKELEEIT
+259 AQYNEVRKVLDEIT
-273 QKIDSSIEDAQKI
+273 KKIDSAIADSQKI
-286 TLAIDEIRRSSTQL
+286 TVAVDEIRRASSQL

-306 LEAQIAVQ
+306 LESQIAVQ

-319 HNNETIQRIEREKL
+319 HNNETISRIEREKT

-338 DTQIS
+338 DTEIS
-343 EQIEAAEKIIT
+343 SQ
-354 DLKTTIDAKLVTLDD
+354 IDAAQKSIDELTEVILSKKATLES
-369 FTLKL
+369 FATELEV
-374 DALSDEN
+374 LSDEN
-381 SKSAQKS
+381 SKSAQRS
-388 VELSEKFTALSVE
+388 VELSGEVSALSVE
-401 VADSRI
+401 IADNRVI
-407 VVSTADS
+407 VSTAAS
-414 SIAEIQNRITAID
+414 SIEEIENRIRTID
-427 ESIESRM
+427 EAIESQQ
-434 PMMEALIK
+434 PIIDGVAK
-442 ERDGVVEELD
+442 ERDNALNEL
-452 RIIEKN
+452 EKIN
-458 TELNNSLS
+458 ERSTELNNALT
-466 GIELLAKTRLE
+466 GIQLLASKRLE
-477 KYEKLK
+477 KLEKLK
-483 EEENN
+483 EDENA
-488 LRNDLHIKHSRLN
+488 LRNEKHVKESRLN
-501 MLMDLEKNMEGYQ
+501 MLSDLEKNMEGYQ
-514 GSVKAVMKEVQR
+514 GSVKAVMREVKR
-526 GTLRGIIAPVSQIIS
+526 GTLRGIHAPVSQVIS
-541 VKDKYSLAIETAL
+541 VKEKYSLAIETAL
-554 AAQIQNIVTNTEND
+554 GAQIQNIITENEND
-568 AKKAISFLKEN
+568 AKRAIGFLKES
-579 RVGRATFLPL
+579 RAGRATFLPL

-594 KVLDEDGLDDCYGYI
+594 RVLDEKGLDDCFGYI
-609 NLASSLVEYDVKYD
+609 NLASELVDYDSKYA
-623 EIIKSLLGRTV
+623 EIIRSLLGRTV
-634 VCEDLDAAISIAKKF
+634 VADDLDAAIAIAKKF

-671 GSKLQNAGIL
+671 GAKLQNAGIL
-681 SRGNQLEA
+681 SRGNELEK
-689 LKTECEKLEEKLSI
+689 LKAECADIAEKLEL
-703 LEKDVRSQQESA
+703 LLKDVQAQQENCS
-715 AAVTA
+715 AVTA

-739 EGVLALKNGNLQNLL
+739 EGVLALKEGNLKNLTDAREQAIIEKTQL
-754 AAKSSAEE
+754 SQRIDGINASVKGAKEKLTDLQTALEKAETELSA
-762 EKNSLLERIE
+762 
-772 SIKSGVSSAQER
+772 
-784 LVTLQAE
+784 
-791 LEGVE
+791 
-796 AELAGLTGDRESITE
+796 LTGDRESLTE
-811 KREKLTADISQIK
+811 KREKLTADAAEINLEI
-824 LDMATAEKEIE
+824 ATAQKEIE
-835 AKQDEIARLQ
+835 AKKDEITRLEGR
-845 SRATSHKDKLSQLN
+845 STSHKDKLSQLN
-859 GEIAEIQQRNE
+859 SEIEEINLKNE
-870 EITNRIEILKSEAF
+870 EIAKRIEVLKSEANA
-884 GLREQSAASK
+884 LREQSVASK
-894 DKIAAEI
+894 EQIAEEI
-901 SRREQFEQ
+901 AKREQFEQ
-909 ESGKLRLLE
+909 ETGKLRLLE
-918 REKTED
+918 REKLEE
-924 REKLN
+924 REKLS
-929 GENARL
+929 GEKARL
-935 AERRDTMQK
+935 NERRDTMQK
-944 EFDEISNK
+944 EFDDISNK
-952 LYDEYELTRREAEE
+952 LYDEYELTRSEAEA
-966 LNIEIENIPEAKKRL
+966 LNIVVENVAESRKRL
-981 NELKGKIRGLGNV
+981 NELKGKIRALGHV

-1054 TFSELFGGGKASLVL
+1054 TFAELFGGGKASLVL
-1069 TDENDVLES
+1069 TDENDVLEC
-1078 DIEIKVQP
+1078 DIDIKVQP

-1104 SAIALLFAILK
+1104 SAIALLFSILK

>member
-1 MKGRK
+1 
-6 QMYLKA
+6 MYLKA

-93 SDMALNNAEKLV
+93 SDMALNNPKREV

-125 ARLRDIHELFMDTGL
+125 ARLKDIHELFMDTGL
-140 GRDGYSMV
+140 GRDGYSMI
-148 SQGKIETLISG
+148 SQGKVETLISG
-159 KSDDRRDMLE
+159 KSEERRDMLE

-209 GPLRVQSEKAQKFLE
+209 GPLKTQSEKAQKFLE
-224 YAGEKKTL
+224 YAGEKKNL
-232 EIGIWLYTIEKAKND
+232 EIGLWLYTIEKTKND
-247 LREYDKKLTITQ
+247 LREHEKKITIID
-259 AQYNAVCKELEEIT
+259 AQYGEVCKSLEEIT
-273 QKIDSSIEDAQKI
+273 EKIDSSFAETQRI
-286 TLAIDEIRRSSTQL
+286 TVAVDEIRRSCAQL
-300 EEQAAL
+300 EEQASL
-306 LEAQIAVQ
+306 LESQIAVQ
-314 ENTIE
+314 ENTIL
-319 HNNETIQRIEREKL
+319 HNNETIERIEREKT

-338 DTQIS
+338 DSEIGSQITD
-343 EQIEAAEKIIT
+343 AEKAIT
-354 DLKTTIDAKLVTLDD
+354 ELQESIEEKKTELNSFAGELDV
-369 FTLKL
+369 
-374 DALSDEN
+374 LSDEN
-381 SKSAQKS
+381 SKSAQRS
-388 VELSEKFTALSVE
+388 VELSEKMSALSLEIADNRVVSSTAASSVE
-401 VADSRI
+401 EIENRISVIDELSDSRKS
-407 VVSTADS
+407 VLETLQAQCKE
-414 SIAEIQNRITAID
+414 AED
-427 ESIESRM
+427 ELS
-434 PMMEALIK
+434 K
-442 ERDGVVEELD
+442 
-452 RIIEKN
+452 IIERN

-466 GIELLAKTRLE
+466 GIELLATKR
-477 KYEKLK
+477 KEKLDK
-483 EEENN
+483 LKDQENI
-488 LRNDLHIKHSRLN
+488 LRNDIQFKNSRIA
-501 MLMDLEKNMEGYQ
+501 MLSDLEKNMEGYQ
-514 GSVKAVMKEVQR
+514 GSVKAVMREVRR
-526 GTLRGIIAPVSQIIS
+526 GVLKGIHAPVSQIIT
-541 VKDKYSLAIETAL
+541 VKDKYSSAIETAL
-554 AAQIQNIVTNTEND
+554 GAQIQNIVTDTEND
-568 AKKAISFLKEN
+568 AKKAIGFLKESHA
-579 RVGRATFLPL
+579 GRATFLPL

-594 KVLDEDGLDDCYGYI
+594 KVLDEKDLDDCFGYI
-609 NLASSLVEYDVKYD
+609 NLASELVDYDKKYI

-634 VCEDLDAAISIAKKF
+634 VAEDLDAAIQIAKKY

-671 GSKLQNAGIL
+671 GAKLQNAGIL
-681 SRGNQLEA
+681 SRGNEL
-689 LKTECEKLEEKLSI
+689 EKLKASLSESKENLEI
-703 LEKDVRSQQESA
+703 LLKDMEAQQASYSA
-715 AAVTA
+715 VAA

-726 AEITA
+726 GEIIS
-731 LGEDKIRV
+731 LGEEKIRV
-739 EGVLALKNGNLQNLL
+739 EGLLALRKGNYENTLQTQVLAD
-754 AAKSSAEE
+754 E
-762 EKNSLLERIE
+762 EKAQLTERIK
-772 SIKSGVSSAQER
+772 SIKAGAASANEK
-784 LVTLQAE
+784 LVALQAE
-791 LEGVE
+791 LDKVE
-796 AELAGLTGDRESITE
+796 AELSSLTGDRESLRE
-811 KREKLTADISQIK
+811 KREKLTADAAQIN
-824 LDMATAEKEIE
+824 LFIATAEKEIE
-835 AKQDEIARLQ
+835 AKQEEIIRLQ
-845 SRATSHKDKLSQLN
+845 NRSTSHKDKLSQLDS
-859 GEIAEIQQRNE
+859 EIE
-870 EITNRIEILKSEAF
+870 EINKRNNEIRERIEILNGEAE
-884 GLREQSAASK
+884 GLRTQSSASK
-894 DKIAAEI
+894 EQIAAYI
-901 SRREQFEQ
+901 QKREQYEQ
-909 ESGKLRLLE
+909 ESGKLRILE
-918 REKTED
+918 REKTEE
-924 REKLN
+924 REKLG
-929 GENARL
+929 GEKARL
-935 AERRDTMQK
+935 SERKETMEK
-944 EFDEISNK
+944 EFENIQNK
-952 LYDEYELTRREAEE
+952 LYDEYELTKREAEE
-966 LNIEIENIPEAKKRL
+966 LDIVIEDIPEARKRL

-1008 YSFMHGQVSDVEK
+1008 YTFMHTQVSDVEK

-1069 TDENDVLES
+1069 TDENDVLEC
-1078 DIEIKVQP
+1078 DIDIKVQP

-1104 SAIALLFAILK
+1104 SAIALLFSILK
-1115 INPCPFCI
+1115 VNPCPFCI

-1141 YVRRMTDNT
+1141 YVRRMTSNT

-1181 LELKTAEMASK
+1181 LELKTAEMANK